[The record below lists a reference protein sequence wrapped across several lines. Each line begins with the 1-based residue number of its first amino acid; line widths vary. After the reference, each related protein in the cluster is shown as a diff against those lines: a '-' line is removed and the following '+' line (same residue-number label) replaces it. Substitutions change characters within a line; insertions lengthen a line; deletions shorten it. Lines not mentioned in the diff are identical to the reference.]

1 MTELQKIRRERGLT
15 QLELAAR
22 SGVSLRMVQHYERG
36 EFNFQN
42 VGVLVMLRLAVALQ
56 CKLSDLLSGAAR
68 TSALCYEGF
77 LQVMSADEEYL
88 EAPF

>member
-68 TSALCYEGF
+68 TSALCYEGY